1 DVALASIGREV
12 HEAEIKI
19 PVARAAQRKLRE
31 EPSAPIRIRARRERV
46 EQTVETLA
54 RLGRVLEPVETLHEI
69 PQRVRVEHETG
80 PRHDVRP
87 IARRVLL
94 QQAETLMLLRE
105 QPAERPLD
113 AGAQAAAE
121 PRMRAE
127 PVETVDRDEPPQR
140 RVDAADVPEILPARD

>member
-1 DVALASIGREV
+1 
-12 HEAEIKI
+12 
-19 PVARAAQRKLRE
+19 
-31 EPSAPIRIRARRERV
+31 
-46 EQTVETLA
+46 
-54 RLGRVLEPVETLHEI
+54 GRVLEPVETLHEI

-87 IARRVLL
+87 IARLVLL

-113 AGAQAAAE
+113 VGAQAASE

-140 RVDAADVPEILPARD
+140 RVDAADVPEIRLARHGVDELRYLPVRRLMLGERIDAGGRAALELVV